1 MVTIVLHIMLN
12 VPWLKSALVKFVCNF
27 VSIIYPLATWAI
39 TWNKIQISWIFPQSM
54 WCGSRAPLSSLRAE
68 SAWAVPGRRCPHSG
82 VGEDFLVRRPGPL
95 MKMGVTREQN
105 VQKSIW
111 RCQIEDIAE
120 GYKRAINEIR
130 GIFEPKS
137 EFWVKK
143 NIQFSMDTMF

>member
-1 MVTIVLHIMLN
+1 MVTIVPHIMLN

-68 SAWAVPGRRCPHSG
+68 SARAVTGRRCPHSG

-95 MKMGVTREQN
+95 MKMGVTGTKRSKINLKVPNGRYRRRLQTGHQRN
-105 VQKSIW
+105 PGNF
-111 RCQIEDIAE
+111 RAQIQTL
-120 GYKRAINEIR
+120 GQ
-130 GIFEPKS
+130 
-137 EFWVKK
+137 K